1 MKYIYGIITLCLLS
15 VLTFCTGE
23 KETKKELI
31 TNTSVPKCLSEN
43 GIFNEDSVKYVKG
56 IASDLQKDE
65 SKKFFLR
72 ALDLL
77 INKQRAN
84 ESVKL
89 FQESMMYFPDER
101 TYYFL
106 TQAYITL
113 KDPENASKANDMA
126 MRFGYDNYHELIF
139 NDALISAIK
148 FDTTSCLD
156 QLNEAVYNGFLN
168 KDKIVNEK
176 NFDFIRNDE
185 RYISLMVNT
194 FNDDEKL
201 KSLLFKRF
209 MKSLPELSLPYIEPI
224 DSVKNHDYNFYI
236 NYDFA
241 AFIPGMEDGRFSRDV
256 TNEYLYVGKINL
268 DNQTYALVYKTFFAI
283 ADTLNPL
290 KTFVITYD
298 SVGTVIDNE
307 MIGCFCSPSNS
318 QAYTV
323 NVNKTIETTSYNYK
337 WKNNPIEKGYAGNQI
352 ESFEM
357 EKPKAIQLD
366 GSGKINRETVVKT
379 KDASSRKGG

>member
-1 MKYIYGIITLCLLS
+1 MKYIYVIIAICLIS

-23 KETKKELI
+23 KETAKELI
-31 TNTSVPKCLSEN
+31 TNTSVSKCLSESA
-43 GIFNEDSVKYVKG
+43 IFNEDSVKVAKN
-56 IASDLQKDE
+56 IASNLQKDE
-65 SKKFFLR
+65 SRKYFLR

-89 FQESMMYFPDER
+89 FHESMMYFPDER
-101 TYYFL
+101 SYFFL
-106 TQAYITL
+106 TQAYISL
-113 KDPENASKANDMA
+113 KDAKNASKSNDMS
-126 MRFGYDNYHELIF
+126 MKLGYEGYHELVF
-139 NDALISAIK
+139 NEALISALN
-148 FDTTSCLD
+148 FDTTGCID
-156 QLNEAVYNGFLN
+156 NLNEAVYMGFLN

-201 KSLLFKRF
+201 KALLFKRF
-209 MKSLPELSLPYIEPI
+209 MKSLPDLALPYTEPI
-224 DSVKNHDYNFYI
+224 DSVKNRDYNFYI

-256 TNEYLYVGKINL
+256 TNEYMYVGKL
-268 DNQTYALVYKTFFAI
+268 SLENQSYALVYKTFFAI

-307 MIGCFCSPSNS
+307 MIGCFCSPTNS
-318 QAYTV
+318 QSYSVAAD
-323 NVNKTIETTSYNYK
+323 KTIETTSYNYK
-337 WKNNPIEKGYAGNQI
+337 WKNDPIEKGYAGNEI
-352 ESFEM
+352 ESFEI
-357 EKPKAIQLD
+357 EKPSIIQLEP
-366 GSGKINRETVVKT
+366 SGKIVRETIVKT
-379 KDASSRKGG
+379 KEVNSKKGG